1 MCQGG
6 LTLWLL
12 FVIAT
17 GHEFELLEKKLE
29 KTGLENLEVCKDS
42 SSSPSSPLCYCRK
55 TTSVCVC
62 MCDSATVC
70 TYHSIMTNL
79 CLCCDIHVTCHVST
93 NHEPL
98 YQLFILTK
106 ALCCSRICHHKSQP
120 EIVHSGPHNCYW
132 SLLGERKS
140 PTHNNVFFW
149 KMARLQ
155 AIWRAG

>member
-1 MCQGG
+1 MSQDG
-6 LTLWLL
+6 LTLWFLL
-12 FVIAT
+12 AVAT
-17 GHEFELLEKKLE
+17 GHELQLLEKKLE
-29 KTGLENLEVCKDS
+29 KTSLESLEVCKALPWLFLL
-42 SSSPSSPLCYCRK
+42 SSPSSPLCYCTK

-62 MCDSATVC
+62 MCDSATVL
-70 TYHSIMTNL
+70 YHSIMTNL

-120 EIVHSGPHNCYW
+120 EIVHSEPHNCYW

-149 KMARLQ
+149 KMACL
-155 AIWRAG
+155 